1 MIENPIPWPD
11 GVRCAVAFTF
21 DMDGESLLHIYQ
33 GDTAPN
39 RVALTTMLRYGPEI
53 AVPRLVDTFRR
64 LELQQTFFIPGWCI
78 ERYPRAVELIL
89 QGGHEIAHHSWIHE
103 NPNKLSRDEEQEFLG
118 RATEAIIKASGQK
131 PRGYRAPSYGF
142 SRHTLELLVQEGF
155 SYDASLLGG
164 DIPYVI
170 AGKRGRL
177 VELPSD
183 LSADDWMHFVS
194 IKDFGW
200 TMPIVSPETGFAVYR
215 SEFDAAWRH
224 GGMWIG
230 VWHPFV
236 SGRASR
242 CDAMISLIEYMR
254 DKGGVWFARLDEIA
268 TYVQKLID
276 KGSWAPRVEHLPFYT
291 EPLEGVPG
299 NRSIRA
305 G

>member
-11 GVRCAVAFTF
+11 GARCAVAFTF

-64 LELQQTFFIPGWCI
+64 LELRQTFFIPGWCI

-170 AGKRGRL
+170 AGKSGRL

-183 LSADDWMHFVS
+183 LSADDWMHFAS

-200 TMPIVSPETGFAVYR
+200 TMPIVSPEAGFAVYR

-268 TYVQKLID
+268 AYVQKLID

-291 EPLEGVPG
+291 EPLEGVPW